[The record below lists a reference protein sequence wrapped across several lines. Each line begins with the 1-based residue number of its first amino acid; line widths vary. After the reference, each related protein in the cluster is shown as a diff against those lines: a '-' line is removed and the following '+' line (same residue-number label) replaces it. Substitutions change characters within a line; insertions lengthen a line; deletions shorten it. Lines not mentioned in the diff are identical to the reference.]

1 MMLSYPFD
9 QLGIL
14 FVTLLLGTPF
24 LTLVGSVAVAL
35 TVGLGSRGL
44 ILAVIVLPMCVP
56 ILVFG
61 TLAVNASLSGLPV
74 EGYLA
79 LMGAMLVAAL
89 SLAPLASSLALR
101 ISVA

>member
-1 MMLSYPFD
+1 MLSYPSD
-9 QLGIL
+9 QLIIL
-14 FVTLLLGTPF
+14 LISLLLGTPF
-24 LTLVGSVAVAL
+24 LTLVGSIAVAL

-61 TLAVNASLSGLPV
+61 TLAVNAGLTGLPV

-79 LMGAMLVAAL
+79 LMGAMLVAAF
-89 SLAPLASSLALR
+89 SLAPLASAAALR